1 MALYTVRVTNEEG
14 KITAWI
20 DQDGKI
26 CIQQPHTPGAQE
38 GSTWAS
44 EAEAQAW
51 AESHAA
57 ELEKMAEDALAAKAQ
72 QDELIAQAKVDSQK
86 IADIYEM
93 LTALTNK

>member
-20 DQDGKI
+20 DQAGKV
-26 CIQQPHTPGAQE
+26 CIQQPSAPGTQE

-51 AESHAA
+51 ADEHASQ
-57 ELEKMAEDALAAKAQ
+57 LEKMNDDSIANKAQ
-72 QDELIAQAKVDSQK
+72 QDELIAQAKIDSQK

-93 LTALTNK
+93 LTALSNK